1 MNTNTERKK
10 IEQILTKEL
19 SKPTAFDGFFSAMD
33 ALPNPDLVLMQSGKG
48 IAAYR
53 ELKLD
58 AHLWS
63 CIQSRKSGLLSL
75 SWSLE
80 QNSTIDDKVYK
91 STYNML
97 NRLDIHNIMRDIL
110 EAPLFGWQPLEIM
123 WETEKATGEL
133 LPSAVIARPHEWF
146 QFNMRQELIFK
157 KNLSDSVVIS
167 KYKVLCP
174 RFEATYDNPYGNS
187 LLSKCYWPIIFKNG
201 GLKNWVHFA
210 DRYGMPIL
218 MGQYTRG
225 STREEAN
232 KLADALADMSE
243 DSIIVTPS
251 DINITLHEAVR
262 STSNS
267 LYKELIKY
275 CNSEISKAILSQTL
289 TTELELGSYAASQT
303 HFKIRKEVILSDI
316 RLVESTINTLI
327 NYYIELNF
335 ASQAPRFSINAD
347 EELKSEKLE
356 IDLKIA
362 RESGYKLSKEY
373 LMRNYNFYEG
383 DLID

>member
-1 MNTNTERKK
+1 MNTEKMNLYTDRNNQNAERKK
-10 IEQILTKEL
+10 IEKILTKEL
-19 SKPTAFDGFFSAMD
+19 SKPTAFDSFFSAMD

-48 IAAYR
+48 IASYR
-53 ELKLD
+53 ELKTD

-75 SWSLE
+75 SWSLA
-80 QNSTIDDKVYK
+80 QNSSITDSVYQ

-97 NRLDIHNIMRDIL
+97 NRLDIHSIMRDIL
-110 EAPLFGWQPLEIM
+110 EAPLFGWQPLEII
-123 WETEKATGEL
+123 WETNSSTGKI

-146 QFNMRQELIFK
+146 QFNQKQELIYK
-157 KNLSDSVVIS
+157 RGISESVGIN

-174 RFEATYDNPYGNS
+174 RFEATYDNPYGSS

-210 DRYGMPIL
+210 ERYGMPIL

-275 CNSEISKAILSQTL
+275 CNSEISKAILCRHSPQSWNLARTL
-289 TTELELGSYAASQT
+289 LL
-303 HFKIRKEVILSDI
+303 
-316 RLVESTINTLI
+316 RLTLR
-327 NYYIELNF
+327 YV
-335 ASQAPRFSINAD
+335 R
-347 EELKSEKLE
+347 
-356 IDLKIA
+356 
-362 RESGYKLSKEY
+362 R
-373 LMRNYNFYEG
+373 
-383 DLID
+383 